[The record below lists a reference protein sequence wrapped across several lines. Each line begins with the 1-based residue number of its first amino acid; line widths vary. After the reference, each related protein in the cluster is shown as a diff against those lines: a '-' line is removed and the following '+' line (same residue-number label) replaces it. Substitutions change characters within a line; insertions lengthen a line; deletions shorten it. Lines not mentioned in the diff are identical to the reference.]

1 MVKYIQC
8 DVVGVYDSTG
18 TKVVGFR
25 YDAFGRCTVSGDT
38 NLAQWCRIRYR
49 GYYYDTE
56 TGLYW
61 VQTRYYNPDL
71 CRWTR

>member
-1 MVKYIQC
+1 MGSVVKYIQG
-8 DVVGVYDSTG
+8 DVVGVYNSTG
-18 TKVVGFR
+18 TKVVTFK
-25 YDAFGRCTVSGDT
+25 YDAFGRCTVIGDV

-61 VQTRYYNPDL
+61 V
-71 CRWTR
+71 